1 MGLFWLWC
9 PYTSFPQS
17 YVNVWPM
24 ALNTNIEFLGSGF
37 NFSYNFNLGGGAL
50 ATMNDSSGNLLFY
63 CNGEN
68 IFDASN
74 NVMPNGDSI
83 KSHYSASQGV
93 IALPFLTNSDRYF
106 LFQVEGDLVQGLYGF
121 NYSVVDMSLNGGLG
135 DVPLGLKNMSISP
148 NATTEG
154 IAATAHRDGQRAWVV
169 MHDIPSPNFRFLL
182 VGDTIE
188 SIVERPSHAFY
199 GGANTAISSNYK
211 FSPNGKYM
219 VSSLYVDSTIELYR
233 FNNAQGTLEHI
244 TDINF
249 ETRIGSIEF
258 SSNSNYL
265 YATSAEPSL
274 QSAIYQIDL
283 EDYSKTI
290 IGSFTFPRDLQ
301 LDPQKR
307 ILVATVNSFNL
318 GAILEPNN
326 AGLAS
331 NYIDSILTF
340 SPLNV
345 ASNFPNWISNWFNT
359 SFCVENA
366 CVSDSTEFYFAGY
379 RMDSAIW
386 DFGDPASGPLN
397 FGTGQEPKHVY
408 SNPGDYQVTLL
419 ATTGGSTDTIIQTVS
434 IVFPVDAGVLKD
446 TTYLCSNQPTYLSAF
461 QFGAEYSWENGSD
474 SSAILVNDTGWYVC
488 TISNACTTI
497 IDSSFVRFVEPLN
510 IDLGNDTFLCD
521 SQSITLSGFDV
532 NQVASFVWNT
542 SDTSNPTLHIS
553 FSDVSFSSNYWLT
566 ATNACGTASDTI
578 RIGFLPQPDVSWFSD
593 SILCDRTEAVIS
605 PPIIDSVAFFMTYT
619 TDDIAYDT
627 LAQPWRIDTFGFY
640 SVHAFNRCDT
650 VVKRA
655 IFSPFNAIDVSL
667 GADTVLCPG
676 DSVALNAFWP
686 SSSYVWGDGSTDSML
701 VVSHD
706 DLVGAGSETYSVT
719 ITNGPCARIASRT
732 LSVDDLVCDTSNCK
746 FSIPNVFS
754 PNADGINDVLKISNM
769 CTSVSFSVAIYNR
782 WGQLLFSDQRAQ
794 GNSPVTWDGF
804 VNGVAASEGTYFI
817 IIQYGD
823 KVQKGSFS
831 LLR

>member
-1 MGLFWLWC
+1 MG
-9 PYTSFPQS
+9 
-17 YVNVWPM
+17 
-24 ALNTNIEFLGSGF
+24 LNTNIEFVGSGF
-37 NFSYNFNLGGGAL
+37 NFSYNFNLGGEAL
-50 ATMNDSSGNLLFY
+50 AAMNDSSGNLLFY

-83 KSHYSASQGV
+83 KAHFSAIQV
-93 IALPFLTNSDRYF
+93 IIALPFLSNPDRYF
-106 LFQVEGDLVQGLYGF
+106 LFYVGSGDGTGQDSF
-121 NYSVVDMSLNGGLG
+121 NYSIIDMNLNGGLG
-135 DVPLGLKNMSISP
+135 DVPLGLKNIPISP

-244 TDINF
+244 TDIHL
-249 ETRIGSIEF
+249 ETRIGPIEF

-265 YATSAEPSL
+265 YATSTEPSL

-379 RMDSAIW
+379 RMDSAI
-386 DFGDPASGPLN
+386 
-397 FGTGQEPKHVY
+397 
-408 SNPGDYQVTLL
+408 
-419 ATTGGSTDTIIQTVS
+419 
-434 IVFPVDAGVLKD
+434 
-446 TTYLCSNQPTYLSAF
+446 
-461 QFGAEYSWENGSD
+461 
-474 SSAILVNDTGWYVC
+474 
-488 TISNACTTI
+488 
-497 IDSSFVRFVEPLN
+497 
-510 IDLGNDTFLCD
+510 
-521 SQSITLSGFDV
+521 
-532 NQVASFVWNT
+532 
-542 SDTSNPTLHIS
+542 
-553 FSDVSFSSNYWLT
+553 
-566 ATNACGTASDTI
+566 
-578 RIGFLPQPDVSWFSD
+578 
-593 SILCDRTEAVIS
+593 
-605 PPIIDSVAFFMTYT
+605 
-619 TDDIAYDT
+619 
-627 LAQPWRIDTFGFY
+627 
-640 SVHAFNRCDT
+640 
-650 VVKRA
+650 
-655 IFSPFNAIDVSL
+655 
-667 GADTVLCPG
+667 
-676 DSVALNAFWP
+676 
-686 SSSYVWGDGSTDSML
+686 
-701 VVSHD
+701 
-706 DLVGAGSETYSVT
+706 
-719 ITNGPCARIASRT
+719 
-732 LSVDDLVCDTSNCK
+732 
-746 FSIPNVFS
+746 
-754 PNADGINDVLKISNM
+754 
-769 CTSVSFSVAIYNR
+769 
-782 WGQLLFSDQRAQ
+782 
-794 GNSPVTWDGF
+794 
-804 VNGVAASEGTYFI
+804 
-817 IIQYGD
+817 
-823 KVQKGSFS
+823 
-831 LLR
+831 